1 MIDIKG
7 GEFELLTKDI
17 LNLVKKCMVIKE
29 LHPNLVIDGSQK
41 KERLLN
47 IYKVFFE
54 ITMIERMSYNP
65 NKFEKLSQFADEDRL
80 ISFGEGRDT
89 KMQWLVL
96 VPKKNLNHLCN

>member
-65 NKFEKLSQFADEDRL
+65 NKFEELNQFADEDRL
-80 ISFGEGRDT
+80 ISFGEGRGT
-89 KMQWLVL
+89 NM
-96 VPKKNLNHLCN
+96 